1 MRLDLFKTN
10 MCFEKEFQAV
20 TFIEDK
26 IQDFIITSYIKIKIF
41 NFSNQLTVSIIM
53 YKTNETK

>member
-1 MRLDLFKTN
+1 